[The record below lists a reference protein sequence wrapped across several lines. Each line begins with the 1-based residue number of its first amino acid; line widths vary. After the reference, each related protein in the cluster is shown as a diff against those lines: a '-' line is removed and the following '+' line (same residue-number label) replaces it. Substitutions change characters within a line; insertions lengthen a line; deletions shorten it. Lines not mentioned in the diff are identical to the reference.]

1 MSDNLD
7 LFHSIIIYFRKI
19 SNRKEV
25 AVIYRK
31 FIAQVARKKVE
42 LRLSN
47 ADLARMIGRKKST
60 VDCCL
65 SKNRPRPSIPVYQ
78 ALAEVLNLKF
88 KED

>member
-42 LRLSN
+42 LRLKQ
-47 ADLARMIGRKKST
+47 R
-60 VDCCL
+60 
-65 SKNRPRPSIPVYQ
+65 RPCQNDREEEKHCRLLLEQEQAKTQHSSVPSISRGFEF
-78 ALAEVLNLKF
+78 EV
-88 KED
+88 